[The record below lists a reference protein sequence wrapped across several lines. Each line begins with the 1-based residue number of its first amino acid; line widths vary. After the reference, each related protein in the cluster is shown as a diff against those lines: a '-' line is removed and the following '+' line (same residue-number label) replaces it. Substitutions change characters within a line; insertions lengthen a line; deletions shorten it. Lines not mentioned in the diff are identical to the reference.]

1 MRIFEPH
8 AHMTS
13 RTTDDYEAMAASGV
27 KVLVEPAFWL
37 GQPRTSAGSFVDYFN
52 SLLGWERF
60 RASQFGIRHHCTIG
74 LNPKE
79 ANDDALRR
87 EVLDLLPRF
96 LAKDGVV
103 AVGEIGFD
111 AMTPAEEEALLEQF
125 VLAKEHELPA
135 LVHTPHRD
143 KLAGTRR
150 TLELVEQSGMAP
162 ETVLIDHNNELT
174 VKEVHASGCWAGFS
188 IYPNTKMDEYRMVR
202 IVEDIGTD
210 RILINSACDWGVS
223 DPLKVAKTV
232 AAMQEAGLLRGR
244 HRQGRLAQP
253 ARVLRAERAAD
264 PRRPARGPRPGR
276 DLRGQH
282 AAARGA
288 VRLRHPDGSLLHLAY
303 CSNVHPADDLD
314 GIAAQLERFP
324 ARVRAALG
332 VDRLGVGMWVA
343 APALPGAERLRE
355 RLDALGLEVVTLNGF
370 PYRAFHAEVV
380 KLDVYR
386 PNWATDARRDY
397 TLGLARLLAQLLPD
411 DVDEGSISTLP
422 LGWRTEWS
430 GEDAAAGRR
439 ALEEVADGLAEL
451 RDDTGKT
458 IRLALEPEPGCTIE
472 TVAQAAAFLDGLAPG
487 WIGLCLDACH
497 LAVQFEDAETA
508 LAQLDAAG
516 ASVVKAQVSSALRVP
531 APGQRRGPRA
541 SWRSSPSRAS
551 CTRRANAFPAPCSG
565 TDDLPEALAG
575 ALPARDEWRVH
586 FHVPVH
592 AAPEHTTQ
600 DELRATLRA
609 LAGGPAPRTRHYEVE
624 TYTWGVLPDGP
635 GGDEGLVEGL
645 AAELA
650 WTRDRLVELGA
661 EEVR

>member
-1 MRIFEPH
+1 
-8 AHMTS
+8 
-13 RTTDDYEAMAASGV
+13 
-27 KVLVEPAFWL
+27 L
-37 GQPRTSAGSFVDYFN
+37 
-52 SLLGWERF
+52 
-60 RASQFGIRHHCTIG
+60 
-74 LNPKE
+74 
-79 ANDDALRR
+79 
-87 EVLDLLPRF
+87 
-96 LAKDGVV
+96 
-103 AVGEIGFD
+103 
-111 AMTPAEEEALLEQF
+111 
-125 VLAKEHELPA
+125 
-135 LVHTPHRD
+135 
-143 KLAGTRR
+143 
-150 TLELVEQSGMAP
+150 
-162 ETVLIDHNNELT
+162 
-174 VKEVHASGCWAGFS
+174 
-188 IYPNTKMDEYRMVR
+188 
-202 IVEDIGTD
+202 
-210 RILINSACDWGVS
+210 
-223 DPLKVAKTV
+223 
-232 AAMQEAGLLRGR
+232 
-244 HRQGRLAQP
+244 
-253 ARVLRAERAAD
+253 
-264 PRRPARGPRPGR
+264 
-276 DLRGQH
+276 
-282 AAARGA
+282 
-288 VRLRHPDGSLLHLAY
+288 RLRHPDGSLLHLAY

-324 ARVRAALG
+324 ARVREALG

-343 APALPGAERLRE
+343 APALAGAERLRE

-430 GEDAAAGRR
+430 SDDAAAGRR

-497 LAVQFEDAETA
+497 LAVQFEDAATA

-531 APGQRRGPRA
+531 APGTDAGRAFLEAFAEPRFLHQ
-541 SWRSSPSRAS
+541 
-551 CTRRANAFPAPCSG
+551 TRECVAGVVRG

-575 ALPARDEWRVH
+575 ELPARDEWRVH

-592 AAPEHTTQ
+592 AAEHTTQ

-624 TYTWGVLPDGP
+624 TYTWGVLPDAP
-635 GGDEGLVEGL
+635 AGDEGLVEGL

>member
-1 MRIFEPH
+1 M
-8 AHMTS
+8 
-13 RTTDDYEAMAASGV
+13 
-27 KVLVEPAFWL
+27 
-37 GQPRTSAGSFVDYFN
+37 
-52 SLLGWERF
+52 
-60 RASQFGIRHHCTIG
+60 
-74 LNPKE
+74 
-79 ANDDALRR
+79 
-87 EVLDLLPRF
+87 
-96 LAKDGVV
+96 
-103 AVGEIGFD
+103 
-111 AMTPAEEEALLEQF
+111 
-125 VLAKEHELPA
+125 
-135 LVHTPHRD
+135 
-143 KLAGTRR
+143 
-150 TLELVEQSGMAP
+150 
-162 ETVLIDHNNELT
+162 
-174 VKEVHASGCWAGFS
+174 
-188 IYPNTKMDEYRMVR
+188 
-202 IVEDIGTD
+202 
-210 RILINSACDWGVS
+210 
-223 DPLKVAKTV
+223 
-232 AAMQEAGLLRGR
+232 
-244 HRQGRLAQP
+244 
-253 ARVLRAERAAD
+253 
-264 PRRPARGPRPGR
+264 
-276 DLRGQH
+276 
-282 AAARGA
+282 
-288 VRLRHPDGSLLHLAY
+288 RLRHPDGSLLHLAY

-324 ARVRAALG
+324 ARVREALG

-531 APGQRRGPRA
+531 APGSDEGRAFLAEFAEPRFLHQ
-541 SWRSSPSRAS
+541 
-551 CTRRANAFPAPCSG
+551 TRECVSGAVHG

-575 ALPARDEWRVH
+575 GLPARDEWRVH

-592 AAPEHTTQ
+592 AR
-600 DELRATLRA
+600 RAHDAGRA
-609 LAGGPAPRTRHYEVE
+609 ARHPARARGRAG
-624 TYTWGVLPDGP
+624 
-635 GGDEGLVEGL
+635 
-645 AAELA
+645 AADPPL
-650 WTRDRLVELGA
+650 
-661 EEVR
+661 

>member
-1 MRIFEPH
+1 
-8 AHMTS
+8 
-13 RTTDDYEAMAASGV
+13 
-27 KVLVEPAFWL
+27 L
-37 GQPRTSAGSFVDYFN
+37 
-52 SLLGWERF
+52 
-60 RASQFGIRHHCTIG
+60 
-74 LNPKE
+74 
-79 ANDDALRR
+79 
-87 EVLDLLPRF
+87 
-96 LAKDGVV
+96 
-103 AVGEIGFD
+103 
-111 AMTPAEEEALLEQF
+111 
-125 VLAKEHELPA
+125 
-135 LVHTPHRD
+135 
-143 KLAGTRR
+143 
-150 TLELVEQSGMAP
+150 
-162 ETVLIDHNNELT
+162 
-174 VKEVHASGCWAGFS
+174 
-188 IYPNTKMDEYRMVR
+188 
-202 IVEDIGTD
+202 
-210 RILINSACDWGVS
+210 
-223 DPLKVAKTV
+223 
-232 AAMQEAGLLRGR
+232 
-244 HRQGRLAQP
+244 
-253 ARVLRAERAAD
+253 
-264 PRRPARGPRPGR
+264 
-276 DLRGQH
+276 
-282 AAARGA
+282 
-288 VRLRHPDGSLLHLAY
+288 RLRHADGSLLHLAY

-370 PYRAFHAEVV
+370 PYRAFHADVV

-397 TLGLARLLAQLLPD
+397 TLGLARLLAELLPD

-430 GEDAAAGRR
+430 GDDAAAGRR

-497 LAVQFEDAETA
+497 LAVQFEDAGTA

-531 APGQRRGPRA
+531 APGSDEGRAFLAEFAEPRFLHQ
-541 SWRSSPSRAS
+541 
-551 CTRRANAFPAPCSG
+551 TRECVAGAVHG

-575 ALPARDEWRVH
+575 GLPARDEWRVH

-592 AAPEHTTQ
+592 AAEHTTQ

>member
-1 MRIFEPH
+1 
-8 AHMTS
+8 
-13 RTTDDYEAMAASGV
+13 
-27 KVLVEPAFWL
+27 
-37 GQPRTSAGSFVDYFN
+37 
-52 SLLGWERF
+52 
-60 RASQFGIRHHCTIG
+60 
-74 LNPKE
+74 
-79 ANDDALRR
+79 
-87 EVLDLLPRF
+87 
-96 LAKDGVV
+96 
-103 AVGEIGFD
+103 
-111 AMTPAEEEALLEQF
+111 
-125 VLAKEHELPA
+125 
-135 LVHTPHRD
+135 
-143 KLAGTRR
+143 
-150 TLELVEQSGMAP
+150 
-162 ETVLIDHNNELT
+162 
-174 VKEVHASGCWAGFS
+174 
-188 IYPNTKMDEYRMVR
+188 
-202 IVEDIGTD
+202 
-210 RILINSACDWGVS
+210 
-223 DPLKVAKTV
+223 
-232 AAMQEAGLLRGR
+232 
-244 HRQGRLAQP
+244 
-253 ARVLRAERAAD
+253 
-264 PRRPARGPRPGR
+264 
-276 DLRGQH
+276 
-282 AAARGA
+282 

-324 ARVRAALG
+324 ARVRERLG

-370 PYRAFHAEVV
+370 PYRAFHADVV

-397 TLGLARLLAQLLPD
+397 TLGLARLLAALLPD

-422 LGWRTEWS
+422 LGWRTEWA
-430 GEDAAAGRR
+430 GAEAEAGRR

-472 TVAQAAAFLDGLAPG
+472 TVAQAAALLDGLAPG

-508 LAQLDAAG
+508 LAQLDAVG

-531 APGQRRGPRA
+531 APGSAEGRAFLETFAEPRFLHQTRECVRGAVR
-541 SWRSSPSRAS
+541 
-551 CTRRANAFPAPCSG
+551 G

-575 ALPARDEWRVH
+575 GLPAQDEWRVH

-592 AAPEHTTQ
+592 AADHTTQ

-624 TYTWGVLPDGP
+624 TYTWGVLPDAP
-635 GGDEGLVEGL
+635 AGDEGLVEGL

-650 WTRDRLVELGA
+650 WTRDRLTELGA